1 MDRYV
6 YESYLKKIRKFPL
19 LSAEREKELALNIKN
34 GDREARKT
42 LINANLRLVVSIAF
56 RYAVPTIPA
65 MDIIQEGNLGLM
77 AAAEKFDPAFN
88 TRFSTYAYIWI
99 VQYINRYIRLKD
111 TAIPLPAIK
120 EELVCAVT
128 SASDELCRHFRREP
142 TVRELAVFL
151 NMKESDV
158 QKALHYKYAFVSLD
172 EKVNSSSETTFS
184 DLLTDST
191 SSPEMT
197 VLNGIARQECE
208 NLIRRL
214 PARERF
220 VLLNKYRA
228 SVNREKVT
236 LNQLGRKLGPST
248 EAVRQ
253 IELRGRTK
261 MRMVLDLDRTYHGR
275 VFQR

>member
-111 TAIPLPAIK
+111 TAIPLPAMK
-120 EELVCAVT
+120 EELVRAVT
-128 SASDELCRHFRREP
+128 SASDELRRHFRREP

-158 QKALHYKYAFVSLD
+158 QKALRYKYAFVSLD

-191 SSPEMT
+191 ASPETT
-197 VLNGIARQECE
+197 VLDGIARQECE

-236 LNQLGRKLGPST
+236 LHQLGRKLGVST

-253 IELRGRTK
+253 IELRGRAK
-261 MRMVLDLDRTYHGR
+261 MRMVLSGCEVL
-275 VFQR
+275 QNA

>member
-6 YESYLKKIRKFPL
+6 YESYIKRIRKFPL
-19 LSAEREKELALNIKN
+19 LSAEREKELAHNIKN
-34 GDREARKT
+34 GDLRSRQE

-56 RYAVPTIPA
+56 KYAVPTIPA

-111 TAIPLPAIK
+111 TAIPLPAMK
-120 EELVCAVT
+120 EELVRAVT
-128 SASDELCRHFRREP
+128 SASEELRRHFRREP

-151 NMKESDV
+151 NMKGSDV
-158 QKALHYKYAFVSLD
+158 QKALRYKYAFVSLD

-191 SSPEMT
+191 ASPETT
-197 VLNGIARQECE
+197 VLDGIARQECE
-208 NLIRRL
+208 NLIRQL

-236 LNQLGRKLGPST
+236 LHQLGRKLGVST

-253 IELRGRTK
+253 IELRGRAK
-261 MRMVLDLDRTYHGR
+261 MRMVLSGCEVL
-275 VFQR
+275 QNA

>member
-77 AAAEKFDPAFN
+77 AAAEKFDPTFN

-111 TAIPLPAIK
+111 TAIPLPAMK
-120 EELVCAVT
+120 EELVRAVT
-128 SASDELCRHFRREP
+128 SASDELRRHFRREP

-191 SSPEMT
+191 SSPEIT

-236 LNQLGRKLGPST
+236 LNQLGRKLGLST

-261 MRMVLDLDRTYHGR
+261 MRMVLDGCEVL
-275 VFQR
+275 QNA

>member
-6 YESYLKKIRKFPL
+6 YESYIKRIRKFPL
-19 LSAEREKELALNIKN
+19 LSAEREKELAHNIKN
-34 GDREARKT
+34 GDLRSRQE

-56 RYAVPTIPA
+56 KYAVPTIPA

-111 TAIPLPAIK
+111 TAIPLPAMK
-120 EELVCAVT
+120 EELVRAVT
-128 SASDELCRHFRREP
+128 SASEELRRHFRREP

-151 NMKESDV
+151 NMKESEV
-158 QKALHYKYAFVSLD
+158 QKALRYKYAFVSLE
-172 EKVNSSSETTFS
+172 EKVNSSSDTTFS
-184 DLLTDST
+184 DFLTDSAA
-191 SSPEMT
+191 SPEMT
-197 VLNGIARQECE
+197 VLDGIARQECE
-208 NLIRRL
+208 NLIRQL
-214 PARERF
+214 PERECF

-228 SVNREKVT
+228 NMNREKVT
-236 LNQLGRKLGPST
+236 LHQLGHKLGLST

-253 IELRGRTK
+253 IELRGRAK
-261 MRMVLDLDRTYHGR
+261 MRMVLSGCEVL
-275 VFQR
+275 QNA

>member
-1 MDRYV
+1 MYRYV
-6 YESYLKKIRKFPL
+6 YESYLKKIRKIPL

-111 TAIPLPAIK
+111 TAIPLPAMK
-120 EELVCAVT
+120 EELVRAVT

-236 LNQLGRKLGPST
+236 LNQLGRKLGLST

-261 MRMVLDLDRTYHGR
+261 MRMVLDGCEVL
-275 VFQR
+275 QNA

>member
-6 YESYLKKIRKFPL
+6 YESYIKRIRKFPL
-19 LSAEREKELALNIKN
+19 LSAEREKELAHNIKN
-34 GDREARKT
+34 GDLRSRQE

-56 RYAVPTIPA
+56 KYAVPTIPA

-111 TAIPLPAIK
+111 TAIPLPAMK
-120 EELVCAVT
+120 EELVRAVT
-128 SASDELCRHFRREP
+128 SASEELRRHFRREP

-158 QKALHYKYAFVSLD
+158 QKALRYKYAFVSLD

-191 SSPEMT
+191 ASPETT
-197 VLNGIARQECE
+197 VLDGIARQECE

-228 SVNREKVT
+228 NMNREKVT
-236 LNQLGRKLGPST
+236 LHQLGRKLGVST

-253 IELRGRTK
+253 IELRGRAK
-261 MRMVLDLDRTYHGR
+261 MRMVLSGCEVL
-275 VFQR
+275 QNA

>member
-6 YESYLKKIRKFPL
+6 YESYIKRIRKFPL
-19 LSAEREKELALNIKN
+19 LSAEREKELAHNIKN
-34 GDREARKT
+34 GDLRSRQE

-56 RYAVPTIPA
+56 KYAVPTIPA

-111 TAIPLPAIK
+111 TAIPLPAMK
-120 EELVCAVT
+120 EELVRAVT
-128 SASDELCRHFRREP
+128 SASDELRRHFRREP

-151 NMKESDV
+151 NIKGSEV
-158 QKALHYKYAFVSLD
+158 QKALRYKYAFVSLE
-172 EKVNSSSETTFS
+172 EKVNSSSDTTFS
-184 DLLTDST
+184 DFLTDSAA
-191 SSPEMT
+191 SPEMT
-197 VLNGIARQECE
+197 VLDGIARQEYE
-208 NLIRRL
+208 NLIRQL
-214 PARERF
+214 PERECF

-228 SVNREKVT
+228 NMNREKVT
-236 LNQLGRKLGPST
+236 LHQLGRKLGLST

-253 IELRGRTK
+253 IELRGRAK
-261 MRMVLDLDRTYHGR
+261 MRMVLSGCEVL
-275 VFQR
+275 QNA

>member
-1 MDRYV
+1 MDRYI
-6 YESYLKKIRKFPL
+6 YESYIKRIHKFPL
-19 LSAEREKELALNIKN
+19 LSAEREKELAHNIKN
-34 GDREARKT
+34 GDLRSRQE

-56 RYAVPTIPA
+56 KYAVPTIPA

-111 TAIPLPAIK
+111 TAIPLPAMK
-120 EELVCAVT
+120 EELVRAVT
-128 SASDELCRHFRREP
+128 SASEELRRHFRREP

-191 SSPEMT
+191 ASPETT
-197 VLNGIARQECE
+197 VLDGIARQECE

-236 LNQLGRKLGPST
+236 LHQLGRKLGVST

-253 IELRGRTK
+253 IELRGRAK
-261 MRMVLDLDRTYHGR
+261 MRMVLSGCEVL
-275 VFQR
+275 QNA

>member
-6 YESYLKKIRKFPL
+6 YESYIKRIRKFPL
-19 LSAEREKELALNIKN
+19 LSAEREKELAHNIKN
-34 GDREARKT
+34 GDLRSRQE

-56 RYAVPTIPA
+56 KYAVPTIPA

-111 TAIPLPAIK
+111 TAIPLPAMK
-120 EELVCAVT
+120 EELVRAVT
-128 SASDELCRHFRREP
+128 SASEELRRHFRREP

-151 NMKESDV
+151 NMKGSDV
-158 QKALHYKYAFVSLD
+158 QKALRYKYAFVSLD

-191 SSPEMT
+191 ASPETT
-197 VLNGIARQECE
+197 VLDGIARQECE

-236 LNQLGRKLGPST
+236 LHQLGRKLGVST

-253 IELRGRTK
+253 IELRGRAK
-261 MRMVLDLDRTYHGR
+261 MRMVLSGCEVL
-275 VFQR
+275 QNA

>member
-1 MDRYV
+1 MDRYI
-6 YESYLKKIRKFPL
+6 YESYIKRIHKFPL
-19 LSAEREKELALNIKN
+19 LSAEREKELAHNIKN
-34 GDREARKT
+34 GDLRSRQE

-56 RYAVPTIPA
+56 KYAVPTIPA

-111 TAIPLPAIK
+111 TAIPLPAMK
-120 EELVCAVT
+120 EELVRAVT
-128 SASDELCRHFRREP
+128 SASEELRRHFRREP

-151 NMKESDV
+151 NMKGSDV

-191 SSPEMT
+191 ASPETT
-197 VLNGIARQECE
+197 VLDGIARQECE
-208 NLIRRL
+208 NLIRQL
-214 PARERF
+214 PERECF

-228 SVNREKVT
+228 NMNREKVT
-236 LNQLGRKLGPST
+236 LHQLGRKLGVST

-261 MRMVLDLDRTYHGR
+261 MRMVLSGCEVL
-275 VFQR
+275 QNA

>member
-6 YESYLKKIRKFPL
+6 YESYIKRIRKFPL
-19 LSAEREKELALNIKN
+19 LSAEREKELAHNIKN
-34 GDREARKT
+34 GDLRSRQE

-56 RYAVPTIPA
+56 KYAVPTIPA

-111 TAIPLPAIK
+111 TAIPLPAMK
-120 EELVCAVT
+120 EELVRAVT
-128 SASDELCRHFRREP
+128 SASEELRRHFRREP

-158 QKALHYKYAFVSLD
+158 QKALRYKYAFVSLE
-172 EKVNSSSETTFS
+172 EKVNSSSDTTFS
-184 DLLTDST
+184 DFLTDSAA
-191 SSPEMT
+191 SPEMT
-197 VLNGIARQECE
+197 VLDGIARQECE
-208 NLIRRL
+208 NLIRQL
-214 PARERF
+214 PERECF

-228 SVNREKVT
+228 NMNREKVT
-236 LNQLGRKLGPST
+236 LHQLGRKLGLST

-253 IELRGRTK
+253 IELRGRAK
-261 MRMVLDLDRTYHGR
+261 MRMVLSGCEVL
-275 VFQR
+275 QNA

>member
-1 MDRYV
+1 MDRYI
-6 YESYLKKIRKFPL
+6 YESYIKRIHKFPL
-19 LSAEREKELALNIKN
+19 LSAEREKELAHNIKN
-34 GDREARKT
+34 GDLRSRQE

-56 RYAVPTIPA
+56 KYAVPTIPA
-65 MDIIQEGNLGLM
+65 MDIIQDGNLGLM

-111 TAIPLPAIK
+111 TAIPLPAMK
-120 EELVCAVT
+120 EELVRAVT
-128 SASDELCRHFRREP
+128 SASEELRRHFRREP

-158 QKALHYKYAFVSLD
+158 QKALRYKYAFVSLD

-191 SSPEMT
+191 ASPETT
-197 VLNGIARQECE
+197 VLDGIARQECE

-236 LNQLGRKLGPST
+236 LHQLGRKLGVST

-253 IELRGRTK
+253 IELRGRAK
-261 MRMVLDLDRTYHGR
+261 MRMVLSGCEVL
-275 VFQR
+275 QNA

>member
-77 AAAEKFDPAFN
+77 AAAEKFDPTFN

-111 TAIPLPAIK
+111 TAIPLPAMK
-120 EELVCAVT
+120 EELVRAVT
-128 SASDELCRHFRREP
+128 SASDELHSHFRREP

-236 LNQLGRKLGPST
+236 LNQLGRKLGLST

-261 MRMVLDLDRTYHGR
+261 MRMVLDGCEVL
-275 VFQR
+275 QNA

>member
-6 YESYLKKIRKFPL
+6 YESYIKRIRKFPL
-19 LSAEREKELALNIKN
+19 LSAEREKELAHNIKN
-34 GDREARKT
+34 GDLRSRQE

-56 RYAVPTIPA
+56 KYAVPTIPA

-111 TAIPLPAIK
+111 TAIPLPAMK
-120 EELVCAVT
+120 EELVRAVT
-128 SASDELCRHFRREP
+128 SASEELRRHFRREP

-151 NMKESDV
+151 NMKGSDV
-158 QKALHYKYAFVSLD
+158 QKALRYKYAFVSLD

-191 SSPEMT
+191 ASPETT
-197 VLNGIARQECE
+197 VLDGIARQECE
-208 NLIRRL
+208 NLIRQL
-214 PARERF
+214 PERECF

-228 SVNREKVT
+228 NMNREKVT
-236 LNQLGRKLGPST
+236 LHQLGRKLGVST

-253 IELRGRTK
+253 IELRGRAK
-261 MRMVLDLDRTYHGR
+261 MRMVLSGCEVL
-275 VFQR
+275 QNA

>member
-6 YESYLKKIRKFPL
+6 YESYIKRIRKFPL
-19 LSAEREKELALNIKN
+19 LSAEREKELAHNIKN
-34 GDREARKT
+34 GDLRSRQE

-56 RYAVPTIPA
+56 KYAVPTIPA

-111 TAIPLPAIK
+111 TAIPLPAMK
-120 EELVCAVT
+120 EELVRAVT
-128 SASDELCRHFRREP
+128 SASEELRRHFRREP

-151 NMKESDV
+151 NIKESEV
-158 QKALHYKYAFVSLD
+158 QKALRYKYAFVSLE
-172 EKVNSSSETTFS
+172 EKVNSSSDTTFS
-184 DLLTDST
+184 DFLTDSAA
-191 SSPEMT
+191 SPEMT
-197 VLNGIARQECE
+197 VLDGIARQEYE
-208 NLIRRL
+208 NLIRQL
-214 PARERF
+214 PERECF

-228 SVNREKVT
+228 NMNREKVT
-236 LNQLGRKLGPST
+236 LHQLGRKLGLST

-253 IELRGRTK
+253 IELRGRAK
-261 MRMVLDLDRTYHGR
+261 MRMVLSGCEVL
-275 VFQR
+275 QNA

>member
-6 YESYLKKIRKFPL
+6 YESYIKRIRKFPL
-19 LSAEREKELALNIKN
+19 LSAEREKELAHNIKN
-34 GDREARKT
+34 GDLRSRQE

-56 RYAVPTIPA
+56 KYAVPTIPA

-111 TAIPLPAIK
+111 TAIPLPAMK
-120 EELVCAVT
+120 EELVRAVT
-128 SASDELCRHFRREP
+128 SASEELRRHFRREP

-151 NMKESDV
+151 NMKGSDV
-158 QKALHYKYAFVSLD
+158 QKALRYKYAFVSLD
-172 EKVNSSSETTFS
+172 EKVNSSSDTTFS

-191 SSPEMT
+191 ASPETT
-197 VLNGIARQECE
+197 VLDGIARQECE

-236 LNQLGRKLGPST
+236 LHQLGRKLGVST

-253 IELRGRTK
+253 IELRGRAK
-261 MRMVLDLDRTYHGR
+261 MRMVLSGCEVL
-275 VFQR
+275 QNA

>member
-1 MDRYV
+1 MDRYI
-6 YESYLKKIRKFPL
+6 YESYIKRIHKFPL
-19 LSAEREKELALNIKN
+19 LSAEREKELAHNIKN
-34 GDREARKT
+34 GDLRSRQE

-56 RYAVPTIPA
+56 KYAVPTIPA

-111 TAIPLPAIK
+111 TAIPLPAMK
-120 EELVCAVT
+120 EELVRAVT
-128 SASDELCRHFRREP
+128 SASEELRRHFRREP

-151 NMKESDV
+151 NMKGSDV
-158 QKALHYKYAFVSLD
+158 QKALRYKYAFVSLD

-191 SSPEMT
+191 ASPETT
-197 VLNGIARQECE
+197 VLDGIARQECE

-236 LNQLGRKLGPST
+236 LHQLGRKLGVST

-253 IELRGRTK
+253 IELRGRAK
-261 MRMVLDLDRTYHGR
+261 MRMVLSGCEVL
-275 VFQR
+275 QNA

>member
-6 YESYLKKIRKFPL
+6 YESYIKRIRKFPL
-19 LSAEREKELALNIKN
+19 LSAEREKELAHNIKN
-34 GDREARKT
+34 GDLRSRQE

-56 RYAVPTIPA
+56 KYAVPTIPA

-111 TAIPLPAIK
+111 TAIPLPAMK
-120 EELVCAVT
+120 EELVRAVT
-128 SASDELCRHFRREP
+128 SASEELRRHFRREP

-151 NMKESDV
+151 NIKESDV
-158 QKALHYKYAFVSLD
+158 QKALRYKYAFVSLE
-172 EKVNSSSETTFS
+172 EKVNSSSDTTFS
-184 DLLTDST
+184 DFLTDSAA
-191 SSPEMT
+191 SPETT
-197 VLNGIARQECE
+197 VLDGIARQECE
-208 NLIRRL
+208 NLIRQL
-214 PARERF
+214 PERECF

-228 SVNREKVT
+228 NMNREKVT
-236 LNQLGRKLGPST
+236 LHQLGRKLGLST

-253 IELRGRTK
+253 IELRGRAK
-261 MRMVLDLDRTYHGR
+261 MRMVLSGCEVL
-275 VFQR
+275 QNA

>member
-111 TAIPLPAIK
+111 TAIPLPAMK
-120 EELVCAVT
+120 EELVRAVT
-128 SASDELCRHFRREP
+128 SASDELRRHFRREP

-228 SVNREKVT
+228 NMNREKVT
-236 LNQLGRKLGPST
+236 LHQLGRKLGVST

-253 IELRGRTK
+253 IELRGRAK
-261 MRMVLDLDRTYHGR
+261 MRMVLSGCEVL
-275 VFQR
+275 QNA

>member
-6 YESYLKKIRKFPL
+6 YESYLKKIRKIPL

-34 GDREARKT
+34 GDSEARKT

-111 TAIPLPAIK
+111 TAIPLPAMK
-120 EELVCAVT
+120 EELVRAVT
-128 SASDELCRHFRREP
+128 SAADELHRHFRREP

-151 NMKESDV
+151 NMKESEV
-158 QKALHYKYAFVSLD
+158 QKALRYKYAVVSLD

-184 DLLTDST
+184 DLLTDSA
-191 SSPEMT
+191 SSPEIT
-197 VLNGIARQECE
+197 VLDGIARQECE

-214 PARERF
+214 PAREQF

-236 LNQLGRKLGPST
+236 LNQLGRKLGLST

-253 IELRGRTK
+253 IELRGRAK
-261 MRMVLDLDRTYHGR
+261 MRLVLSGCEVL
-275 VFQR
+275 QNA